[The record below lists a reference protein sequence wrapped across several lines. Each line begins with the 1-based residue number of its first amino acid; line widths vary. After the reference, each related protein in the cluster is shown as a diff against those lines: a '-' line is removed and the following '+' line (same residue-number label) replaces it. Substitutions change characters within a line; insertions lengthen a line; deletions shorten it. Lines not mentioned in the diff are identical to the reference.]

1 MRNLVIKRE
10 NAFSGSLKKYYVY
23 VKDEA
28 TSDIKIRKVPCK
40 KLGAI
45 KNNSETVFQ
54 IPEEETVIYVIG
66 GKFSKWYRNE
76 LVRIPASNEDVYL
89 SGKCIFNPF
98 LDFPF
103 RFNGITDV
111 ETINNRK
118 KCGVNMIFY
127 LLSMFML
134 GAVLGVLFSVI
145 LIGMLEAQPQPQ
157 PEPETYTVDEMQ
169 ITLLDSFYQLDVD
182 GYGATFSSE
191 EVSVFAF
198 KNYIPSEKEYQ
209 DMTLQE
215 YGVLSA
221 NFIEENYFNKYG
233 GNCSD
238 FKSEN
243 GFNYIEYQINNE
255 DGSVYYYKE
264 YLYEVSDGFW
274 SVRFVC
280 LGEEAYVANYNS
292 FDEWASSVTFTEAV

>member
-10 NAFSGSLKKYYVY
+10 KSFVGFLGKFKVYIVDPNSNDLKINKQ
-23 VKDEA
+23 
-28 TSDIKIRKVPCK
+28 SCR
-40 KLGAI
+40 KLGTL
-45 KNNSETVFQ
+45 KNGQEVVFQ
-54 IPEEETVIYVIG
+54 IPNEEVKIYIIADKFTKSFCNEFVVIPAGETDAYLLGKCKYSPFMGNPFRLEGQVSEET
-66 GKFSKWYRNE
+66 K
-76 LVRIPASNEDVYL
+76 L
-89 SGKCIFNPF
+89 
-98 LDFPF
+98 
-103 RFNGITDV
+103 
-111 ETINNRK
+111 NRK
-118 KCGVNMIFY
+118 SGRKKALKFFLTWG
-127 LLSMFML
+127 
-134 GAVLGVLFSVI
+134 
-145 LIGMLEAQPQPQ
+145 LIGFVFGFCLGYFGDNSD
-157 PEPETYTVDEMQ
+157 EPETFVVNEMQ

-280 LGEEAYVANYNS
+280 STEEAYVANYNS
-292 FDEWASSVTFTEAV
+292 FDEWASSVTFTESV